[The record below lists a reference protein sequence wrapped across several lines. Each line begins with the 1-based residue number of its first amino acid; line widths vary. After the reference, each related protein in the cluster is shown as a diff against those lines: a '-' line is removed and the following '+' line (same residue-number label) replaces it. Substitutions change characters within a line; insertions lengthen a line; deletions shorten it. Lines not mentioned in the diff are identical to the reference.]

1 MNDYPP
7 RETILVFRHEGE
19 QLEVTEINDFG
30 SDFLNLCDGKK
41 TLPAI
46 SDTLYSRCESGMSPG
61 SFFES
66 CLKAAQVLGRM
77 GLLELGDKERHMA
90 ATQVP

>member
-1 MNDYPP
+1 
-7 RETILVFRHEGE
+7 
-19 QLEVTEINDFG
+19 LEVTEINDFG
-30 SDFLNLCDGKK
+30 SDFLNLCDGKR

-46 SDTLYSRCESGMSPG
+46 SDTLYPRCESGMSPG

-77 GLLELGDKERHMA
+77 GLLESGDVTVHRRER
-90 ATQVP
+90 